1 MTSMPTAK
9 VAIQVQ
15 AGADCIND
23 PKTLEVSV
31 MTSSALD

>member
-23 PKTLEVSV
+23 PKTLEVIV